1 MAPGYY
7 RDKDNQITLTYL
19 VKKENQ
25 ILLTKRDV
33 GKCGDGFVTASCLGQ
48 VNTETIQALAE

>member
-1 MAPGYY
+1 MAPGHY
-7 RDKDNQITLTYL
+7 RDKDNQISLTDL

-33 GKCGDGFVTASCLGQ
+33 GKCGDGFVTASCFGPSQ
-48 VNTETIQALAE
+48 Y